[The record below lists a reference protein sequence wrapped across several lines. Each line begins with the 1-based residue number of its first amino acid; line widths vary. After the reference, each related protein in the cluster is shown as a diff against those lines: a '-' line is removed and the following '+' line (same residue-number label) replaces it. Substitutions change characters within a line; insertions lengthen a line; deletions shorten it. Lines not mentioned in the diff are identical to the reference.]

1 MQPSG
6 QPDPARSESATPERT
21 EPERTEPARTEAAR
35 TELGRLAPHLRVSDR
50 DRDGGV
56 QIVQAAFAEGRL
68 DDDEF
73 DQRMRAALTARTAA
87 DLEKLTADLPETVT
101 SPVSRAPAS
110 ARAPGRFAIAFK
122 SSIRR
127 GGRWRVPARPTSG
140 IYKGKGR
147 LGLRGAG

>member
-21 EPERTEPARTEAAR
+21 EPERTEPARTEP
-35 TELGRLAPHLRVSDR
+35 GRLAPDLRVSDR
-50 DRDGGV
+50 DRDGVV

-87 DLEKLTADLPETVT
+87 DLEKLPADLPETVT

-127 GGRWRVPARPTSG
+127 GGRWRAADGPTSG
-140 IYKGKGR
+140 FFKGKGR